1 MRRAAFLIVVA
12 ALAGCSSADKKD
24 ADKPS
29 VQNGPQDP
37 PTVDTDNSPPIG
49 KPKGKVPPSAMEK
62 RSDTIRGT
70 LLEQSSPH

>member
-1 MRRAAFLIVVA
+1 MKRASLLILA
-12 ALAGCSSADKKD
+12 AVLAGCGSAEKKD
-24 ADKPS
+24 AQKPS

-37 PTVDTDNSPPIG
+37 PPVDNDGPQLG
-49 KPKGKVPPSAMEK
+49 KPKGKVPPSATEK